1 MTAGVFAE
9 VIDNQFITSYGNFFK
24 KIMARDSFGSRFGA
38 LVAMAGSAV
47 GLGNLWRFPYL
58 VGENGGAAFI
68 IVYIL
73 LSFLICLPIFIS
85 EFVVGRRSQKNAYAA
100 FRDLSG
106 GSAWR
111 WVGLFTII
119 VPLIVLSYY
128 SVIGGWSI
136 DYLLKSFT
144 FSFTGGESQSAMAT
158 MFTDMVSSTWTPLLA
173 HTGFLLVTTL
183 IVVVGIKDGIEKFS
197 KVMMPLLFLIVI
209 SIAIYAVTLPGAKA
223 GLNYLFNPDFSKID
237 AQAISSALGQA
248 FFSLSLG
255 FGTIMTY
262 ASYVDKNENIMFQ
275 STSSAVADLMFA
287 LIAGVAIM
295 PAVFAFGIDPQ
306 SGPGLVFETLPYV
319 FGQMPAGGFIA
330 ILFFTAL
337 LVAALTSSISMLE
350 VAVAFLVEEKKFSR
364 ITACVVLFLFC
375 WVIGA
380 VCSLSFGPLSDVQI
394 GGRNLFDFFDNLSS
408 NILMTLGSL
417 FTVLFV
423 GWRLKKTDVY
433 EEFTNGGNLSRNAK
447 IFGVLWFLIRYIC
460 PLAIIA
466 IFISGLL

>member
-1 MTAGVFAE
+1 M
-9 VIDNQFITSYGNFFK
+9 K
-24 KIMARDSFGSRFGA
+24 RDSFGSRFGA

-68 IVYIL
+68 IVYVI
-73 LSFLICLPIFIS
+73 LSFVICLPIFVS
-85 EFVVGRRSQKNAYAA
+85 EFVIGRRSQKNAYSA

-136 DYLLKSFT
+136 EYLLKSLT
-144 FSFTGGESQSAMAT
+144 FSFTGGESQSALST
-158 MFTDMVSSTWTPLLA
+158 MFSDFVSSAWGPLLV

-183 IVVVGIKDGIEKFS
+183 IVMVGIKDGIEKFS
-197 KVMMPLLFLIVI
+197 KVMMPMLFFIVI
-209 SIAIYAVTLPGAKA
+209 GIAIYSMTLPGAKA
-223 GLNYLFNPDFSKID
+223 GLDYLFNPDFSKINGK
-237 AQAISSALGQA
+237 AIAAALGQV

-262 ASYVDKNENIMFQ
+262 ASYVDKKENPLFQ
-275 STSSAVADLMFA
+275 SVATASSDLLFA
-287 LIAGVAIM
+287 LVAGMAIM
-295 PAVFAFGIDPQ
+295 PAVFAFGISPQ
-306 SGPGLVFETLPYV
+306 TGPGLVFETLPYV

-330 ILFFTAL
+330 ILFFLAL
-337 LVAALTSSISMLE
+337 LVAAVTSSISMLE
-350 VAVAFLVEEKKFSR
+350 VAVAYLVEEKKISR
-364 ITACVVLFLFC
+364 IWACVILFAIC
-375 WVIGA
+375 WIVGA
-380 VCSLSFGPLSDVQI
+380 VCSLSFGPLSHIKID
-394 GGRNLFDFFDNLSS
+394 GGNIFDFFDNLSS

-417 FTVLFV
+417 LTVLFV
-423 GWRLKKTDVY
+423 GRRLKKTDVY
-433 EEFTNGGNLSRNAK
+433 DEFTNGGTLSTNAR

-460 PLAIIA
+460 PLAILI
-466 IFISGLL
+466 IFISGLF

>member
-1 MTAGVFAE
+1 M
-9 VIDNQFITSYGNFFK
+9 
-24 KIMARDSFGSRFGA
+24 RDSFGSRFGA

-85 EFVVGRRSQKNAYAA
+85 EFVIGRRSQKNAYAA

-106 GSAWR
+106 GSEWR
-111 WVGLFTII
+111 WIGLFTVI

-128 SVIGGWSI
+128 SVIGGWSVE
-136 DYLLKSFT
+136 YLLKSLS
-144 FSFTGGESQSAMAT
+144 FSFSDASRITMNT
-158 MFTDMVSSTWTPLLA
+158 MFTDFVSSTWAPLA
-173 HTGFLLVTTL
+173 THTVFLLFTTL
-183 IVVVGIKDGIEKFS
+183 IVIVGIKDGIEKFS
-197 KVMMPLLFLIVI
+197 KVMMPLLFIIVVA
-209 SIAIYAVTLPGAKA
+209 IAIYSLMLPGASA
-223 GLNYLFNPDFSKID
+223 GVDYLFRPDFSKID
-237 AQAISSALGQA
+237 AKACASALGQA

-262 ASYVDKNENIMFQ
+262 ASYVSKKENILTQ
-275 STSSAVADLMFA
+275 SIATAISDLMFA

-306 SGPGLVFETLPYV
+306 AGPGLVFETLPYI
-319 FGQMPAGGFIA
+319 FGQMPAGGLIA
-330 ILFFTAL
+330 ILFFAAL

-350 VAVAFLVEEKKFSR
+350 VAVAYLVEEKKFSR
-364 ITACVVLFLFC
+364 VWACITLFVIC
-375 WVIGA
+375 WIVGA
-380 VCSLSFGPLSDVQI
+380 LCSLSFGPLSDLRI
-394 GGRNLFDFFDNLSS
+394 NGGNLFDFFDSLSS
-408 NILMTLGSL
+408 NVLMTLGSL

-423 GWRLKKTDVY
+423 GWRLKRTDIY
-433 EEFTNGGNLSRNAK
+433 DEFTNGGTLSTNAR

-460 PLAIIA
+460 PLAIFS
-466 IFISGLL
+466 IFLVGIFG

>member
-1 MTAGVFAE
+1 M
-9 VIDNQFITSYGNFFK
+9 S
-24 KIMARDSFGSRFGA
+24 RDSFGSRFGA

-68 IVYIL
+68 IIYII
-73 LSFLICLPIFIS
+73 LSFMICLPIFVS
-85 EFVVGRRSQKNAYAA
+85 EFVVGRRSQKNAFAA
-100 FRDLSG
+100 FRDLSN
-106 GSAWR
+106 GSTWR

-136 DYLLKSFT
+136 EYLIKSVT
-144 FSFTGGESQSAMAT
+144 FSFTGGESQSSMNT
-158 MFTDMVSSTWTPLLA
+158 MFTDFVSSAWGPLIA

-183 IVVVGIKDGIEKFS
+183 IVIVGIKDGIEKFS
-197 KVMMPLLFLIVI
+197 KVMMPMLFFIVI
-209 SIAIYAVTLPGAKA
+209 GIAIYSVTLPGAKA
-223 GLNYLFNPDFSKID
+223 GLDYLFTPDFSKID
-237 AQAISSALGQA
+237 AKAVASALGQA

-262 ASYVDKNENIMFQ
+262 ASYVDKKENIMFQ
-275 STSSAVADLMFA
+275 STATAVSDLMFA

-295 PAVFAFGIDPQ
+295 PAVFAFGISPQ
-306 SGPGLVFETLPYV
+306 AGPGLVFETLPYV

-330 ILFFTAL
+330 ILFFIAL

-350 VAVAFLVEEKKFSR
+350 VAVAYLVEEKNFSR
-364 ITACVVLFLFC
+364 VWACVVLFVIC
-375 WVIGA
+375 WIVGA
-380 VCSLSFGPLSDVQI
+380 VCSLSFGPLSHVQI
-394 GGRNLFDFFDNLSS
+394 DGGNLFDFFDNLSS

-417 FTVLFV
+417 LTVLFV

-433 EEFTNGGNLSRNAK
+433 DEFTNGGAISRNAK
-447 IFGVLWFLIRYIC
+447 LFGVLWFLIRYVC

-466 IFISGLL
+466 IFITGIL

>member
-1 MTAGVFAE
+1 M
-9 VIDNQFITSYGNFFK
+9 S
-24 KIMARDSFGSRFGA
+24 RDSFGSRFGA

-68 IVYIL
+68 IVYIFFV
-73 LSFLICLPIFIS
+73 FLICLPIFIS

-111 WVGLFTII
+111 WVGLFTVV

-128 SVIGGWSI
+128 CVIGGWSI
-136 DYLLKSFT
+136 DYFLKALT
-144 FSFTGGESQSAMAT
+144 FSFTGGESQSAMST
-158 MFTDMVSSTWTPLLA
+158 MFNDLVTSVWTPLICHA
-173 HTGFLLVTTL
+173 GFLLATVL
-183 IVVVGIKDGIEKFS
+183 IVMVGIKDGIEKFS
-197 KVMMPLLFLIVI
+197 KVMMPMLFFMVI
-209 SIAIYAVTLPGAKA
+209 AIAIYSVTLPGAKA
-223 GLNYLFNPDFSKID
+223 GLDYLFNPDFSKID
-237 AQAISSALGQA
+237 AKACAAALGQA

-262 ASYVDKNENIMFQ
+262 ASYVDKKENALFQ
-275 STSSAVADLMFA
+275 STATAASDLTFA
-287 LIAGVAIM
+287 LIAGIAIM
-295 PAVFAFGIDPQ
+295 PAVFAFGINPQ

-319 FGQMPAGGFIA
+319 FGQMPAGGFVA
-330 ILFFTAL
+330 ILFFLAL

-350 VAVAFLVEEKKFSR
+350 VAVAFLVEEKGMSR
-364 ITACVVLFLFC
+364 IAACMLLFVVCL
-375 WVIGA
+375 VIGA
-380 VCSLSFGPLSDVQI
+380 LCSLSFGPLSDFKI
-394 GGRNLFDFFDNLSS
+394 AGRTIFDFFDHLSS

-417 FTVLFV
+417 LTVLFV

-433 EEFTNGGNLSRNAK
+433 DEFTNGGTLSRNAR
-447 IFGVLWFLIRYIC
+447 IFGILWFLIRYVC

-466 IFISGLL
+466 IFISGLIG

>member
-1 MTAGVFAE
+1 M
-9 VIDNQFITSYGNFFK
+9 S
-24 KIMARDSFGSRFGA
+24 RDSFGSRFGA

-68 IVYIL
+68 IIYII
-73 LSFLICLPIFIS
+73 LSFFICLPIFVS
-85 EFVVGRRSQKNAYAA
+85 EFVVGRRSQKNAFAA
-100 FRDLSG
+100 FRDLSN

-111 WVGLFTII
+111 WVGLLTII

-136 DYLLKSFT
+136 DYLLKSLT
-144 FSFTGGESQSAMAT
+144 FSFTGGESQNVINT
-158 MFTDMVSSTWTPLLA
+158 MFVDFVSSTWGPLAA
-173 HTGFLLVTTL
+173 HTAFLLVTTL

-197 KVMMPLLFLIVI
+197 KVMMPLLFVIVI
-209 SIAIYAVTLPGAKA
+209 GIAVYSVSLPGAKA
-223 GLNYLFNPDFSKID
+223 GLDYLFNPDFSKID
-237 AQAISSALGQA
+237 AKTIAAALGQA

-262 ASYVDKNENIMFQ
+262 ASYVDKKENIMFQ
-275 STSSAVADLMFA
+275 STATAVSDLMFA

-295 PAVFAFGIDPQ
+295 PAVFAFGISPQ
-306 SGPGLVFETLPYV
+306 AGPGLVFETLPYV
-319 FGQMPAGGFIA
+319 FGQMPAGGLVA

-350 VAVAFLVEEKKFSR
+350 VAVAYLVEEKNFSR
-364 ITACVVLFLFC
+364 VWACVVLFVIC
-375 WVIGA
+375 WVVGA
-380 VCSLSFGPLSDVQI
+380 VCSLSFGPLSHVQI
-394 GGRNLFDFFDNLSS
+394 DGGNLFDFFDNLSS

-417 FTVLFV
+417 LTVLFV

-433 EEFTNGGNLSRNAK
+433 DEFTNGGAISRNAK
-447 IFGVLWFLIRYIC
+447 LFGVLWFLIRYVC

-466 IFISGLL
+466 IFITGIL

>member
-1 MTAGVFAE
+1 M
-9 VIDNQFITSYGNFFK
+9 K
-24 KIMARDSFGSRFGA
+24 RDSFGSRFGA

-68 IVYIL
+68 IVYVI
-73 LSFLICLPIFIS
+73 LSFVICLPIFVS
-85 EFVVGRRSQKNAYAA
+85 EFVIGRRSQKNAYSA

-136 DYLLKSFT
+136 EYLLKSLT
-144 FSFTGGESQSAMAT
+144 FSFTGGESQSVLST
-158 MFTDMVSSTWTPLLA
+158 MFSDFVSSAWGPLLG
-173 HTGFLLVTTL
+173 HTGFLLLTTL
-183 IVVVGIKDGIEKFS
+183 IVMVGIKDGIEKFS
-197 KVMMPLLFLIVI
+197 KVMMPMLFFIVI
-209 SIAIYAVTLPGAKA
+209 GIAIYSMTLPGAKA
-223 GLNYLFNPDFSKID
+223 GLDYLFNPDFSKINGK
-237 AQAISSALGQA
+237 AIAAALGQA

-262 ASYVDKNENIMFQ
+262 ASYVDKKENPLFQ
-275 STSSAVADLMFA
+275 SVATASSDLLFA
-287 LIAGVAIM
+287 LVAGMAIM
-295 PAVFAFGIDPQ
+295 PAVFAFGISPQ
-306 SGPGLVFETLPYV
+306 TGPGLVFETLPYV

-330 ILFFTAL
+330 ILFFLAL
-337 LVAALTSSISMLE
+337 LVAAVTSSISMLE
-350 VAVAFLVEEKKFSR
+350 VAVAYLVEEKKISR
-364 ITACVVLFLFC
+364 IWACVILFAIC
-375 WVIGA
+375 WVVGA
-380 VCSLSFGPLSDVQI
+380 VCSLSFGPLSHIKID
-394 GGRNLFDFFDNLSS
+394 GGNIFDFFDNLSS

-417 FTVLFV
+417 LTVLFV

-433 EEFTNGGNLSRNAK
+433 DEFTNGGTLSTNAR

-460 PLAIIA
+460 PLAIIL
-466 IFISGLL
+466 IFVSGLIS

>member
-1 MTAGVFAE
+1 M
-9 VIDNQFITSYGNFFK
+9 K
-24 KIMARDSFGSRFGA
+24 RDSFGSRFGA

-68 IVYIL
+68 IIYVIL
-73 LSFLICLPIFIS
+73 CFFICLPIFMS
-85 EFVVGRRSQKNAYAA
+85 EFIIGRRSQKNAYSA

-128 SVIGGWSI
+128 SVIGGWSVE
-136 DYLLKSFT
+136 YLLKSIT
-144 FSFTGGESQSAMAT
+144 FSFTGGESQSALST
-158 MFTDMVSSTWTPLLA
+158 MFSDFVSSAWGPLLV

-183 IVVVGIKDGIEKFS
+183 IVMVGIKDGIEKFS
-197 KVMMPLLFLIVI
+197 KVMMPMLFFIVI
-209 SIAIYAVTLPGAKA
+209 GIAIYSMTLPGAKA
-223 GLNYLFNPDFSKID
+223 GLDYLFNPDFSKINGK
-237 AQAISSALGQA
+237 AIAAALGQA

-262 ASYVDKNENIMFQ
+262 ASYVDKKENPLFQ
-275 STSSAVADLMFA
+275 SVATASSDLMFA
-287 LIAGVAIM
+287 LVAGMAIM
-295 PAVFAFGIDPQ
+295 PAVFAFGISPQ
-306 SGPGLVFETLPYV
+306 TGPGLVFETLPYV

-330 ILFFTAL
+330 ILFFLAL
-337 LVAALTSSISMLE
+337 LVAAVTSSISMLE
-350 VAVAFLVEEKKFSR
+350 VGAAYLVEEKKISR
-364 ITACVVLFLFC
+364 IWACVILFAIC
-375 WVIGA
+375 WVVGA
-380 VCSLSFGPLSDVQI
+380 VCSLSFGPLSHIKID
-394 GGRNLFDFFDNLSS
+394 GGNIFDFFDTLSS

-417 FTVLFV
+417 LTVLFV

-433 EEFTNGGNLSRNAK
+433 DEFTNGGTLSTNAR

-460 PLAIIA
+460 PLAILI
-466 IFISGLL
+466 IFISGLF